1 MANSLSLRPIIKV
14 LEDKCVNC
22 HRCIAV
28 CPAKMCNDGSGKIVD
43 HHSDLCVGCGEC
55 IIACTH
61 GARVGLDDFDAF
73 MGDLKKGVPIIAIV
87 APASA
92 ASFKGRYLNLNGY
105 LKSLG
110 VKAVFDV
117 SLGAELTVKSYIEYM
132 KRAKPKT
139 VIAQPCPTLVSFIEM
154 YRPELIP
161 YLAPAD
167 SPMMHVMKMIRRFY
181 TEYQNYKIVAISPC
195 YSKRR
200 EFDACKLGDYN
211 VTFRSLEDYM
221 DAQAIDVARF
231 PAVEYDNPPAE
242 RAVLFSSPGG
252 LMRTVQRYDQDVMSR
267 TRKIEG
273 VNEVYHYFAHLAK
286 AIQAGS
292 APVYQLID
300 CLNCSMGCN
309 GGPGTRNRSKHL
321 DDVEFLVEKR
331 QKEARAKYQ
340 KGGRLRR
347 YLGRK
352 KLEKMLD
359 RYWTADLYTRGYVD
373 RSSVFK
379 NLVHEPS
386 QGQIDE
392 VYIKLHKT
400 DGSHILNCGACGYRS
415 CEQMAVAIFN
425 GLNKPENCVHYM
437 ETIAAEQ
444 NENATR
450 QRLNTVYDHTLGE
463 LHKNLDGIS
472 SLSVSIAETAN
483 YVFSSTSQ
491 IEKMVEGTQGIHS
504 TLEKNAEAVL
514 KLNESSL
521 DGKTRFHRIAE
532 LIDDV
537 SVQADELIEACSVIG
552 DIADQTSILGM
563 NAAIEAAHAGE
574 AVGKGFAVVA
584 GEIRKLADNS
594 GKQAVEIQNSLK
606 NIKALIN
613 SSKESSAQAE
623 NQFSTIVELVNLV
636 KNEEMRI
643 KGTMEE
649 HTAGSAQVMN
659 SLQEINKLITKV
671 KDESSTL
678 RESGESIINDI
689 SALKAI

>member
-1 MANSLSLRPIIKV
+1 
-14 LEDKCVNC
+14 
-22 HRCIAV
+22 
-28 CPAKMCNDGSGKIVD
+28 MCNDGSGKIVD

-61 GARVGLDDFDAF
+61 GARIGLDDFSAF
-73 MGDLKKGVPIIAIV
+73 MADLKKAVPMIAIV

-92 ASFKGRYLNLNGY
+92 ASFQGRYLNLNGY

-117 SLGAELTVKSYIEYM
+117 SLGAELTVKSYLEYM
-132 KRAKPKT
+132 KKAKPQT

-167 SPMMHVMKMIRRFY
+167 SPMMHTMKMIRRFY
-181 TEYQNYKIVAISPC
+181 TEYQSYKIAVISPC

-200 EFDACKLGDYN
+200 EFDACRLGDYN

-221 DAQAIDVARF
+221 DAKSIDVARF

-286 AIQAGS
+286 AIQSGN
-292 APVYQLID
+292 APVFQLID

-309 GGPGTRNRSKHL
+309 GGPGTRNRAKHL

-340 KGGRLRR
+340 SGGRLKR

-359 RYWTADLYTRGYVD
+359 KYWSQDLYKRSYVD

-379 NLVHEPS
+379 DLVREPG
-386 QGQIDE
+386 QRQIDE
-392 VYIKLHKT
+392 IYVKLHKT
-400 DGSHILNCGACGYRS
+400 EAGHILNCGACGYRS

-425 GLNKPENCVHYM
+425 DLNKPENCVHYM
-437 ETIAAEQ
+437 EAVTAEQ
-444 NENATR
+444 SETATR
-450 QRLNTVYDHTLGE
+450 QKLNAVYDHTLEE

-472 SLSVSIAETAN
+472 SLSVNIVETAN

-504 TLEKNAEAVL
+504 TLEKNAETVL
-514 KLNESSL
+514 KLNESSQ

-532 LIDDV
+532 LIGDV

-613 SSKESSAQAE
+613 NSKESSLQAE
-623 NQFSTIVELVNLV
+623 NQFNTIVELINMV

-649 HTAGSAQVMN
+649 QTAGSAQVMS

-671 KDESSTL
+671 KNESSTL
-678 RESGESIINDI
+678 RESGESIIDDI
-689 SALKAI
+689 GSLKVM

>member
-1 MANSLSLRPIIKV
+1 
-14 LEDKCVNC
+14 
-22 HRCIAV
+22 
-28 CPAKMCNDGSGKIVD
+28 MCNDGSGKIVD

-61 GARVGLDDFDAF
+61 GARIGLDDFDLF
-73 MGDLKKGVPIIAIV
+73 MADLKKGVPMIAIV

-92 ASFKGRYLNLNGY
+92 ASFKGMYLNLNGY

-132 KRAKPKT
+132 KKAKPKT

-167 SPMMHVMKMIRRFY
+167 SPMMHTMKMIRRFY
-181 TEYQNYKIVAISPC
+181 AEYKNHKIAVISPC

-221 DAQAIDVARF
+221 DAQGIDVARY
-231 PAVEYDNPPAE
+231 PEVEYDNPPAE

-273 VNEVYHYFAHLAK
+273 VNEVYHYFAHLSH
-286 AIQAGS
+286 AIKEGN

-321 DDVEFLVEKR
+321 DDVEFLVERR
-331 QKEARAKYQ
+331 QKAARAKYQ
-340 KGGRLRR
+340 KGGRLRQR
-347 YLGRK
+347 LGKK
-352 KLEKMLD
+352 KLEETLN
-359 RYWTADLYTRGYVD
+359 RYWAPDLYKRGYVD
-373 RSSVFK
+373 RSAIFK
-379 NLVHEPS
+379 SMVHEPNR
-386 QGQIDE
+386 QQVDE
-392 VYIKLHKT
+392 IYVRLHKT
-400 DGSHILNCGACGYRS
+400 NASHILNCGACGYRS

-437 ETIAAEQ
+437 EAISAER
-444 NENATR
+444 NEDETR
-450 QRLNTVYDHTLGE
+450 QRLNAVYDHTLGE
-463 LHKNLDGIS
+463 LHKNLAGIN
-472 SLSVSIAETAN
+472 SLSVTISETAN

-491 IEKMVEGTQGIHS
+491 IEQMVVGTRSIHS
-504 TLEKNAEAVL
+504 TLEKNAETVL
-514 KLNESSL
+514 KLNDSSQ
-521 DGKTRFHRIAE
+521 DGKTRFHRITE

-537 SVQADELIEACSVIG
+537 STQADELIDACSVIG

-563 NAAIEAAHAGE
+563 NAAIEAAHAGD

-594 GKQAVEIQNSLK
+594 GRQAVEIQNSLK
-606 NIKALIN
+606 NIKTLIN
-613 SSKESSAQAE
+613 NSKESSAQAA
-623 NQFSTIVELVNLV
+623 NQFDTIVELINLV
-636 KNEEMRI
+636 KNEEIRI
-643 KGTMEE
+643 KGTMEDQA
-649 HTAGSAQVMN
+649 TGSAQVMN
-659 SLQEINKLITKV
+659 SLQEINKLVSRV
-671 KDESSTL
+671 KDESSSL
-678 RESGESIINDI
+678 RESGESIINEI
-689 SALKAI
+689 GSLKVM

>member
-1 MANSLSLRPIIKV
+1 
-14 LEDKCVNC
+14 
-22 HRCIAV
+22 
-28 CPAKMCNDGSGKIVD
+28 MCNDGSGKIVD

-55 IIACTH
+55 IVACSH
-61 GARVGLDDFDAF
+61 GARIGLDDFDAF
-73 MGDLKKGVPIIAIV
+73 MADLKRAVPMIAIV

-110 VKAVFDV
+110 IRAVFDV
-117 SLGAELTVKSYIEYM
+117 SLGAELTVKSYVEYM
-132 KRAKPKT
+132 KKARPKT

-167 SPMMHVMKMIRRFY
+167 SPMMHTMKMIRRFY
-181 TEYQNYKIVAISPC
+181 TEYQNHKIAVISPC

-221 DAQAIDVARF
+221 DAQGIDVSRF
-231 PAVEYDNPPAE
+231 SALDYDNPPAE

-273 VNEVYHYFAHLAK
+273 VNEVYHYFAHLSQ
-286 AIQAGS
+286 AIQMGT

-331 QKEARAKYQ
+331 QREARAKYQ
-340 KGGRLRR
+340 KGGRLRK

-352 KLEKMLD
+352 KLEKMLGK
-359 RYWTADLYTRGYVD
+359 YWSADLYQRGYVD
-373 RSSVFK
+373 RSAVFK
-379 NLVHEPS
+379 EMVREPGR
-386 QGQIDE
+386 QQIDE
-392 VYIKLHKT
+392 IYVKLRKT
-400 DGSHILNCGACGYRS
+400 DASHILNCGACGYRS

-425 GLNKPENCVHYM
+425 NLNKPENCVHYM
-437 ETIAAEQ
+437 EVLTSAQ
-444 NENATR
+444 NEEAAR
-450 QRLNTVYDHTLGE
+450 KQLNLVYDHTLGE
-463 LHKNLDGIS
+463 LHKNLEGIS
-472 SLSVSIAETAN
+472 SLSASIAETAS
-483 YVFSSTSQ
+483 YVFSSTAQ
-491 IEKMVEGTQGIHS
+491 IETMVEGTRGIHS

-514 KLNESSL
+514 RLNESSQ
-521 DGKTRFHRIAE
+521 DGKTRFHRIAG

-537 SVQADELIEACSVIG
+537 AVQADELIEACSVIG

-563 NAAIEAAHAGE
+563 NAAIEAAHAGD
-574 AVGKGFAVVA
+574 AVGRGFAVVA

-594 GKQAVEIQNSLK
+594 GRQAVEIQNSLK
-606 NIKALIN
+606 DIKALIDN
-613 SSKESSAQAE
+613 SKESSSQAE
-623 NQFSTIVELVNLV
+623 NQFNVIVDLINAV
-636 KNEEMRI
+636 KNEEIRI
-643 KGTMEE
+643 KGAMEAQ
-649 HTAGSAQVMN
+649 TAGSAQVMN
-659 SLQEINKLITKV
+659 SLQEINKLIAKV

-689 SALKAI
+689 SALKAM